1 MTTFV
6 ILGLWAPQEAQV
18 VLEAPL
24 RLEESAAGKD
34 VLRVSR
40 GLLRIFPEGVVEA
53 ELAAE
58 EGAARRRSWRPGAAS
73 EGPWTAL
80 EVWGCAPGDLQ
91 RRFAVTVEGEPA
103 GGAGVADSE
112 GRVRV
117 PVRVRWP
124 WGARAAVG
132 PEEAVDECLVLR
144 LVPREGASK
153 ARCLRAWVDPATGR
167 PRTVVVEEEAHR
179 WVFVTGPWRAV
190 PLPVEPETQADFKKE
205 EQ

>member
-1 MTTFV
+1 MTTLV
-6 ILGLWAPQEAQV
+6 ILGLLAPQESQA

-24 RLEESAAGKD
+24 RLEETAAGKD

-53 ELAAE
+53 ELAT
-58 EGAARRRSWRPGAAS
+58 EGAAARRRSWRPGTVS
-73 EGPWTAL
+73 EGPWSAL
-80 EVWGCAPGDLQ
+80 EVWGCAPGDLE

-112 GRVRV
+112 GRVRG
-117 PVRVRWP
+117 PVRVRWRR
-124 WGARAAVG
+124 GARAAVG
-132 PEEAVDECLVLR
+132 PEEAVEECLVLR

-153 ARCLRAWVDPATGR
+153 ARCLRAWIDPGTGR

-179 WVFVTGPWRAV
+179 WVFVTGPWRAF
-190 PLPVEPETQADFKKE
+190 PLPVEPETQADFRKE
-205 EQ
+205 ER